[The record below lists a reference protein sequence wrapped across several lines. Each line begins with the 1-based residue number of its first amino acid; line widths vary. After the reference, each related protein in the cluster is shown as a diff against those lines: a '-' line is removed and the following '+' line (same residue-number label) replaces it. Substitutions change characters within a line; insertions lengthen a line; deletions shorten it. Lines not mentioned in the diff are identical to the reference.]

1 MTAITLPARLEIV
14 RLLYLYPE
22 EWTGSRAREIHTL
35 STCVALARAGEEV
48 TLVVGGGKR
57 HLRRHLAEIAGTG
70 TEPRL
75 RLVALARGMG
85 PFRSATI
92 FSHLFQ
98 FWLSRGSG
106 FDAGYIIHLKAA
118 AMLRAVGIPYLY
130 EAHEVFV
137 ETPQKSAARHD
148 RLHDLEKS
156 VLNGASWR
164 VTTSKALAVALR
176 AHYVLPND
184 FAVVPNAGGP
194 PLASSIGTA
203 EGPFVYAGTI
213 ADWKGLEFIIEA
225 ARQEKLP
232 LRIVGGTPLEWHEL
246 GRRVNTQSV
255 SWLPRVPLPEL
266 PAIFQDARAG
276 LIPTQLNASSGR
288 YSCPMKL
295 FDYARC
301 GLPVLSTALPSL
313 ESLAVGS
320 WCLRVEKP
328 STETWATAMRE
339 FLFRPVQAENAR
351 AWAEAHTWTR
361 RAEALMRVLSRK
373 GKSSFHP

>member
-1 MTAITLPARLEIV
+1 M

-22 EWTGSRAREIHTL
+22 EWTGARAREVHTL
-35 STCVALARAGEEV
+35 STCVSLARAGEEV

-57 HLRRHLAEIAGTG
+57 HLRRHLAEIARTE

-75 RLVALARGMG
+75 RLVALSRGLG
-85 PFRSATI
+85 PLRSAAV

-98 FWLSRGSG
+98 FWLSRESG
-106 FDAGYIIHLKAA
+106 FDAGYIIHLKAG
-118 AMLRAVGIPYLY
+118 AMLRAVGLPYLY

-137 ETPQKSAARHD
+137 ETPQRSAARHEG
-148 RLHDLEKS
+148 LHELEKS

-164 VTTSKALAVALR
+164 VATSKALAVALR

-184 FAVVPNAGGP
+184 FAVVPNAGDP
-194 PLASSIGTA
+194 PLPASIGSVD
-203 EGPFVYAGTI
+203 GPFVYAGSI
-213 ADWKGLEFIIEA
+213 ADWKGLESIIEA
-225 ARQEKLP
+225 ARREKLP
-232 LRIVGGTPLEWHEL
+232 LRIVGGTPLQWHEL
-246 GRRVNTQSV
+246 GRRVHTEDV
-255 SWLPRVPLPEL
+255 SWLPRVALPEL
-266 PAIFQDARAG
+266 PGIFQGARAG

-328 STETWATAMRE
+328 STETWAAAMRD
-339 FLFRPVQAENAR
+339 FLFRPVQAETAR
-351 AWAEAHTWTR
+351 AWAEAHTWAR
-361 RAEALMRVLSRK
+361 RAEALVRVFSRK
-373 GKSSFHP
+373 GKSSVHP